1 MNAAHPVTTLPA
13 LLPIG
18 LAELGSEY
26 AVPTPATPLHNLHW
40 GAINDRYAATMG
52 LTPTHF
58 DDALLGVL
66 GGTRYGQT
74 RPHRW
79 RRFTAGTNLACGQ
92 GNSAM
97 AARCT

>member
-58 DDALLGVL
+58 DDALLGV
-66 GGTRYGQT
+66 
-74 RPHRW
+74 
-79 RRFTAGTNLACGQ
+79 F
-92 GNSAM
+92 
-97 AARCT
+97 AAAAA